1 MNLSSRLERLN
12 SDMIV
17 FSWLSKIVDYPG
29 EELVESLLSDGLL
42 ENLDSPEADEL
53 EKYMRSF
60 TSQDELLLELQ
71 KDYTRLCFVSK
82 PRLVPLFESVYK
94 EGKLYQDSTFD
105 IARLYD
111 EAGLRLD
118 EEFKLPPDHITI
130 ELEFMSYLI
139 YQEIEAISSG
149 NKENEEL
156 AIRLQKETI
165 MNHLGDFGLQFAD
178 KLYEHAHTPF
188 FKSVAGILREFLES
202 GMEHYSN

>member
-1 MNLSSRLERLN
+1 MDLSSRLERLN

-29 EELVESLLSDGLL
+29 EELI
-42 ENLDSPEADEL
+42 ENLLNDGFLGNMDSQEAEEL
-53 EKYMRSF
+53 EKYIRSF
-60 TSQDELLLELQ
+60 GSQDELLLELQ

-111 EAGLRLD
+111 EAGLRLG
-118 EEFKLPPDHITI
+118 EEFKLPPDHITL

-139 YQEIEAISSG
+139 YQETEAISSG

-156 AIRLQKETI
+156 AIRLQRETI
-165 MNHLGDFGLQFAD
+165 VNHLGDFGLQFAD
-178 KLYEHAHTPF
+178 KLYEHSHTPF
-188 FKSVAGILREFLES
+188 FRNVAGILREFLES
-202 GMEHYSN
+202 VIEHYSN

>member
-1 MNLSSRLERLN
+1 M
-12 SDMIV
+12 MV
-17 FSWLSKIVDYPG
+17 FSWLSKILDYPG
-29 EELVESLLSDGLL
+29 EELIDSLLHDGFLQ
-42 ENLDSPEADEL
+42 NIDSREAVDLQEYL
-53 EKYMRSF
+53 RSYG
-60 TSQDELLLELQ
+60 SSNNKLLLELQ

-111 EAGLRLD
+111 EAGLRLG
-118 EEFKLPPDHITI
+118 EEFKLPPDHITL

-139 YQEIEAISSG
+139 YQELEAIKTG

-156 AIRLQKETI
+156 AIRLQKETV

-178 KLYEHAHTPF
+178 KLYEHSHTPF
-188 FKSVAGILREFLES
+188 FKNVAGILREFMES
-202 GMEHYSN
+202 VMEHYTH